1 MAAALPGVE
10 QASAFLDALLA
21 GLYARSTGTKGGVG
35 TAELMPVIDEPAPAR
50 HILARPDIFV
60 KNYAFLDELARGRF
74 SANGEQWR
82 ERAAATRHWYRSAHK
97 AQSPDQLAEIYMRA
111 LAGDAVLDARGL
123 FGRFTAAS
131 VEVFSRAIG
140 LPRALPWPAEL
151 LDRLRCILKVRQ
163 WIDWNGCTPEALESV
178 RRELAGQRAELI
190 ALWQE
195 NDEGKAA
202 LSALAARGAPIDA
215 FDAGEE
221 LIQNVLASSET
232 VASTLLWAAEALSQ
246 QAELQTRLRS
256 DPAAVDSFI
265 AEVLRMFPPVP
276 YLTRRC
282 VADHA
287 TGATQWRAG
296 AVLSISIVGIHRN
309 GSHWRAPHS
318 FDITRPEH
326 SIDNPASATP
336 AAYLPF
342 SRGERVCAGMRLAQ
356 LELKAG
362 VAALLASRDCIP
374 GATPTRF
381 AYGLSSQ
388 PRSSLSA
395 RPRG

>member
-1 MAAALPGVE
+1 MADALPGVE
-10 QASAFLDALLA
+10 QASAYLDALLA
-21 GLYARSTGTKGGVG
+21 GLYARSSGNAGTPDV
-35 TAELMPVIDEPAPAR
+35 LPVIDDPA
-50 HILARPDIFV
+50 LARQILSRADIFV
-60 KNYAFLDELARGRF
+60 KNYAFLDDLARGRF

-82 ERAAATRHWYRSAHK
+82 QRAAATQHWYRSAHK
-97 AQSPDQLAEIYMRA
+97 GLSPDQLAEIYRRA
-111 LAGDAVLDARGL
+111 LAGDAALDSREL
-123 FGRFTAAS
+123 FARFTAAS

-140 LPRALPWPAEL
+140 LESALPWPTEL
-151 LDRLRCILKVRQ
+151 LDRLRGILKVRQ
-163 WIDWNGCTPEALESV
+163 WIDWNGCAPEAMESI
-178 RRELAGQRAELI
+178 RCGLAMQRAELL

-195 NDEGKAA
+195 NDEGRAA
-202 LSALAARGAPIDA
+202 LAALAARGAPIDC

-246 QAELQTRLRS
+246 QAELQLRLREN
-256 DPAAVDSFI
+256 PAGVDSFI

-276 YLTRRC
+276 CLTRRC
-282 VADHA
+282 IADHA
-287 TGATQWRAG
+287 TGPVQWRAG

-309 GSHWRAPHS
+309 SGHWRSPHR

-326 SIDNPASATP
+326 GTENPASATP

-362 VAALLASRDCIP
+362 VAALLGSRDCVP